1 MTEIFDKHMERLFKT
16 YSKYKQIILEMKKL
30 VSTDFFLKSNKMYAC
45 NTELYQIQF
54 AETNVRKKKEEVQ
67 IFYNN

>member
-1 MTEIFDKHMERLFKT
+1 
-16 YSKYKQIILEMKKL
+16 
-30 VSTDFFLKSNKMYAC
+30 MYAC